1 MENRGQATYIAPQ
14 QQSFSGDGVIT
25 TTYSDDY
32 VTRGDCYNLVSRQS
46 IAANTTVKNVLDLT
60 GVSAGRLIFV
70 LPVTITSSGGYVKA
84 DTYAI
89 STYSG
94 GTAKAFINAN
104 ALSTRTAQSV
114 YKYGITTTDAKG
126 ADVRE
131 YVVGGGSNPASSR
144 GGAASGANALVLKN
158 TQKICFEM
166 TNTTTGS
173 VDVSVALV
181 VYELQAKA

>member
-1 MENRGQATYIAPQ
+1 MENRGQAAYIAPQ
-14 QQSFSGDGVIT
+14 QQSFSGDGIIA

-32 VTRGDCYNLVSRQS
+32 ITRGDCYNIVSRQT
-46 IAANTTVKNVLDLT
+46 IASGATVKNVLDLT
-60 GVSAGRLIFV
+60 GVSSSRFIFV
-70 LPVTITSSGGYVKA
+70 LPVSITSSGGYIKA

-89 STYSG
+89 SSYTG
-94 GTAKAFINAN
+94 GTAKAFVNAN
-104 ALSTRTAQSV
+104 STSNRTAQSV
-114 YKYGITTTDAKG
+114 YKYGITSSDAKG

-144 GGAASGANALVLKN
+144 GGAASGANALILNN
-158 TQKICFEM
+158 TKKICFEM

-181 VYELQAKA
+181 VYEIQAK